1 MRPSCRE
8 LCPERA
14 SQSWTRRFLV
24 VEAAKLFGA
33 CLFLVSAVVLFPI
46 SPALAGLPPRP
57 NSSESQQQPSEG
69 GGSGSAGAAE
79 KATRPAQ
86 HELPEA
92 GLGEAK
98 SLLQRGRLSEAERA
112 VRQYLAKEP
121 KSAEG
126 HFLLGYILFR
136 EIRGKA
142 SQEESAGEVR
152 GHNPDAILSKFS
164 DKQARASLAEFTEGA
179 KYHLPNA
186 FDLKV
191 VALDY
196 VLLRDFVDAEKWL
209 TRSLEWNPNDFDTWY
224 HLGRTKYNLQRFRE
238 AISAFNHCLELDP
251 KNVQAEDNVGLS
263 YAGLLRTEEAI
274 AAFRTAI
281 AWQAQRKIKDP
292 GPFLDLGSLLLDQ
305 NRVEEAVPYFVQA
318 VEISPQD
325 PSAHGELGKAYF
337 RLKQLAKAQTE
348 MERAVELAPR
358 NAPFHYVLGQIYQ
371 KEGFKDKAK
380 LEFDRTSALTAP
392 DSAGR
397 SSMH

>member
-1 MRPSCRE
+1 M
-8 LCPERA
+8 
-14 SQSWTRRFLV
+14 
-24 VEAAKLFGA
+24 
-33 CLFLVSAVVLFPI
+33 
-46 SPALAGLPPRP
+46 
-57 NSSESQQQPSEG
+57 
-69 GGSGSAGAAE
+69 
-79 KATRPAQ
+79 
-86 HELPEA
+86 
-92 GLGEAK
+92 
-98 SLLQRGRLSEAERA
+98 LSEAERA

-136 EIRGKA
+136 EIQARA

-152 GHNPDAILSKFS
+152 GHNPDDKLSKFS

-179 KYHLPNA
+179 KYHPANA

-209 TRSLEWNPNDFDTWY
+209 TRSLEWNPKDSEAWY
-224 HLGRTKYNLQRFRE
+224 YLGRTKYNLQRFRE
-238 AISAFNHCLELDP
+238 AIRAFDHCLELDP

-263 YAGLLRTEEAI
+263 YVGLLQTDEAI

-281 AWQAQRKIKDP
+281 AWQAHSKIKDP
-292 GPFLDLGSLLLDQ
+292 GPFLDLGSFLLDQ
-305 NRVEEAVPYFVQA
+305 NRVEEAVPYFLQA
-318 VEISPQD
+318 VAISPQD
-325 PSAHGELGKAYF
+325 PAAHGELGKAYF

-371 KEGFKDKAK
+371 KEGLKEKAK
-380 LEFDRTSALTAP
+380 LEFDRTAALTAP

>member
-1 MRPSCRE
+1 MRLSYPEPS
-8 LCPERA
+8 PDRA
-14 SQSWTRRFLV
+14 ARSRARWFLIV
-24 VEAAKLFGA
+24 KDARPFGV
-33 CLFLVSAVVLFPI
+33 CLSLVSAVVLFPL
-46 SPALAGLPPRP
+46 SPAPRGLPPSQNR
-57 NSSESQQQPSEG
+57 SEIRQQPSGTG
-69 GGSGSAGAAE
+69 GPVSAGVAGE
-79 KATRPAQ
+79 ATDR
-86 HELPEA
+86 ELPELSDA
-92 GLGEAK
+92 ALDEGR
-98 SLLQRGRLSEAERA
+98 SLLQRGMLSEAERA
-112 VRQYLAKEP
+112 VRQHLDKEP

-136 EIRGKA
+136 EIQGKA

-179 KYHLPNA
+179 KYHPPNA

-196 VLLRDFVDAEKWL
+196 VLLRDFVDAEKWF
-209 TRSLEWNPNDFDTWY
+209 TRSLEWNPKDSEAWY
-224 HLGRTKYNLQRFRE
+224 HLGRTRYNLQRFRE
-238 AISAFNHCLELDP
+238 AISAFNHCLELDS

-263 YAGLLRTEEAI
+263 YVGLLKTDEAI

-281 AWQAQRKIKDP
+281 AWQAHSKVKDP
-292 GPFLDLGSLLLDQ
+292 GPFLDLGNLLLDQ

-325 PSAHGELGKAYF
+325 PGAHGGLGKAYF

-358 NAPFHYVLGQIYQ
+358 SAPFHYVLGQIYQ
-371 KEGFKDKAK
+371 KEGLKEKAK
-380 LEFDRTSALTAP
+380 LEFDRTAALTAP

>member
-1 MRPSCRE
+1 MRPICPE
-8 LCPERA
+8 LCADRGAET
-14 SQSWTRRFLV
+14 WRRSFLIV
-24 VEAAKLFGA
+24 KDARLLGV
-33 CLFLVSAVVLFPI
+33 CLYLVSAVVFFAL
-46 SPALAGLPPRP
+46 SPALGGLPPST
-57 NSSESQQQPSEG
+57 NSSATQQQPSEG
-69 GGSGSAGAAE
+69 GSAGSAGAAE
-79 KATRPAQ
+79 KATRPAR

-98 SLLQRGRLSEAERA
+98 SLLGRGMLSEAERA
-112 VRQYLAKEP
+112 ARQYLHKQP

-136 EIRGKA
+136 EIQGRA
-142 SQEESAGEVR
+142 SQQESAGEVR
-152 GHNPDAILSKFS
+152 GHNPDALLSRFS

-209 TRSLEWNPNDFDTWY
+209 TRSLEWNPKDSEAWY

-238 AISAFNHCLELDP
+238 AIRAFNHCLELDP
-251 KNVQAEDNVGLS
+251 KNVQAEDNVALS
-263 YAGLLRTEEAI
+263 YAGLLQTDEAI

-281 AWQAQRKIKDP
+281 AWQAHSNIKDP

-305 NRVEEAVPYFVQA
+305 NRVEEAVPYFLQA
-318 VEISPQD
+318 VEISPRD
-325 PSAHGELGKAYF
+325 PRVHGELGKAYF

-371 KEGFKDKAK
+371 KEGLKEKAK
-380 LEFDRTSALTAP
+380 LEFDRTAALTAP
-392 DSAGR
+392 DSASR
-397 SSMH
+397 STMH

>member
-1 MRPSCRE
+1 MRPSCPE
-8 LCPERA
+8 LCADRGGEN
-14 SQSWTRRFLV
+14 WRRSFLIV
-24 VEAAKLFGA
+24 KDARLFGV
-33 CLFLVSAVVLFPI
+33 CLSFVSAVVLFPL
-46 SPALAGLPPRP
+46 SPALGGLPPSID
-57 NSSESQQQPSEG
+57 SSATQQQPPEAG
-69 GGSGSAGAAE
+69 GVGSAGAAE
-79 KATRPAQ
+79 KATRAAQ
-86 HELPEA
+86 RELPEA
-92 GLGEAK
+92 GLGEAR
-98 SLLQRGRLSEAERA
+98 SLVQRGMLSEAERA
-112 VRQYLAKEP
+112 VRQFLDKEP

-136 EIRGKA
+136 EIQGRA

-152 GHNPDAILSKFS
+152 GHNPDAVLSKFS

-179 KYHLPNA
+179 KYHPPNA

-209 TRSLEWNPNDFDTWY
+209 TRSLEWNPNDSEAWY

-263 YAGLLRTEEAI
+263 YAGLLKTDEAI

-281 AWQAQRKIKDP
+281 AWQAHRKIQDA

-305 NRVEEAVPYFVQA
+305 NRVEEAVPCFVQA

-325 PSAHGELGKAYF
+325 PGAHGGLGKAYF
-337 RLKQLAKAQTE
+337 RLEQLTKAQSE
-348 MERAVELAPR
+348 MEKAVELAPR

-371 KEGFKDKAK
+371 KEGRKDKAK
-380 LEFDRTSALTAP
+380 LEFDRTAALTAP

>member
-1 MRPSCRE
+1 MRPSCPE
-8 LCPERA
+8 LCANRGAEN
-14 SQSWTRRFLV
+14 WRRSFLIV
-24 VEAAKLFGA
+24 KDARLLEV
-33 CLFLVSAVVLFPI
+33 CLSLVSAVVLFPL
-46 SPALAGLPPRP
+46 SPVRGGLTPST
-57 NSSESQQQPSEG
+57 NSSATQQQPSETG
-69 GGSGSAGAAE
+69 GPGSAGIVE
-79 KATRPAQ
+79 KATSPAQ
-86 HELPEA
+86 RELPEA
-92 GLGEAK
+92 GLNEAK
-98 SLLQRGRLSEAERA
+98 SLLQRGMLSEAERA
-112 VRQYLAKEP
+112 VRQYLDKEP

-126 HFLLGYILFR
+126 HFLLGYVLFR
-136 EIRGKA
+136 EVQGRA

-179 KYHLPNA
+179 KFHPPNA

-209 TRSLEWNPNDFDTWY
+209 TRSLEWNPNDSEAWY
-224 HLGRTKYNLQRFRE
+224 HLGRTKYNLQRFQE
-238 AISAFNHCLELDP
+238 AISAFNRCLELDP

-263 YAGLLRTEEAI
+263 YAGLLKTDEAI

-281 AWQAQRKIKDP
+281 AWQARSKIKDP
-292 GPFLDLGSLLLDQ
+292 GPLLDLGSFLVDQ

-325 PSAHGELGKAYF
+325 PEAHGELGKACF
-337 RLKQLAKAQTE
+337 RLKQLAKAQAE
-348 MERAVELAPR
+348 MEKAVELAPR

-371 KEGFKDKAK
+371 KEGRKDKAK
-380 LEFDRTSALTAP
+380 LEFDRTAALTTP